1 MKVRLVLG
9 AAVSFL
15 LPSPA
20 CDSTATKTY
29 PVRFVC
35 EPTGGTA
42 CPSGTECPELPLGA
56 DACGDLPGLFGNAPT
71 TVTKGRPVGCT
82 VWLSYGNP
90 YYADSQQECTC
101 TATVSSSSSSALQW
115 LCPV

>member
-1 MKVRLVLG
+1 MKIRLVLG
-9 AAVSFL
+9 AAIILL

-20 CDSTATKTY
+20 CDSKKTY

-35 EPTGGTA
+35 EPGGSA
-42 CPSGTECPELPLGA
+42 CPPGTECPALPLGG
-56 DACGDLPGLFGNAPT
+56 DTCGDLPGMFGHPST
-71 TVTKGRPVGCT
+71 PVTVGRPVGCT

-101 TATVSSSSSSALQW
+101 SATVESHTPSTPQW
-115 LCPV
+115 SCPI